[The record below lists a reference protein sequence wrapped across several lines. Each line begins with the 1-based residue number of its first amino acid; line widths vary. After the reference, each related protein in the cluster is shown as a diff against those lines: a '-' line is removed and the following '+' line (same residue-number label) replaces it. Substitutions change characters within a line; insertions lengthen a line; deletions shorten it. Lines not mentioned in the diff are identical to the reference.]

1 VVKGRGQTGLL
12 VAMGLGSVSLRP
24 QLVGIGPLLPNIQ
37 HSLGVSHAI
46 AGLLVTIPVLCMGL
60 FAPTAAVLASRVGTN
75 RAVGGA
81 LVLVAVAGLARAIS
95 PGAVLVLLATLPV
108 GIGMALG
115 NALMPLAVKGGVPG
129 RPLLGTGVYTTG
141 IQVGSFVA
149 AIIAVPVADIWF
161 GWRGAL
167 GAFGI
172 AAAAGALTW
181 LALAPRGQGSV
192 VDMNAIPRLPVRNL
206 TAWLLVAMF
215 VCVAVNY
222 YGLGAWLPDAYQER
236 GWSEGHAALLIGI
249 FNLATLPAGVFV
261 TFFGDRLGSR
271 RTYML
276 FAAVALTA
284 GTVLLIEAPTGAYA
298 WAFVGGFGNGMMF
311 PLMMSMPLDVAR
323 RPADVSAV
331 TGMML
336 GFGYTLAAIA
346 PFALGAIRDST
357 GSFRTSLWLL
367 ACITTVL
374 AIVVSQLG
382 PGRLSHGVAVEPRV
396 RPVAN
401 EL

>member
-1 VVKGRGQTGLL
+1 
-12 VAMGLGSVSLRP
+12 MGVGSLSLRP
-24 QLVGIGPLLPNIQ
+24 QLVGVGPLLPNIQ
-37 HSLGVSHAI
+37 HSLGISHAV

-75 RAVGGA
+75 RAVGAA
-81 LVLVAVAGLARAIS
+81 LVLVAVAGIARAVS
-95 PGAVLVLLATLPV
+95 PGAALVLLVTVPV

-115 NALMPLAVKGGVPG
+115 NALMPLAVKGGVSA

-149 AIIAVPVADIWF
+149 AIIAVPIADIWF

-167 GAFGI
+167 AAFGI
-172 AAAAGALTW
+172 AAAAGAITW

-192 VDMNAIPRLPVRNL
+192 VDVNAIPRLPVRSV

-215 VCVAVNY
+215 LCVAVNY
-222 YGLGAWLPDAYQER
+222 YGLSAWLPNAYQEL

-249 FNLATLPAGVFV
+249 FNLATLPAGLFV
-261 TFFGDRLGSR
+261 TFFGDRFGSR
-271 RTYML
+271 RTFML
-276 FAAVALTA
+276 WSAAALTM
-284 GTVLLIEAPTGAYA
+284 GTVLLIEAPAGAYA
-298 WAFVGGFGNGMMF
+298 WAFIGGFGNGMMF
-311 PLMMSMPLDVAR
+311 PLMMTMPLDVAR

-336 GFGYTLAAIA
+336 GFGYSLAAIA
-346 PFALGAIRDST
+346 PFALGAVRDST
-357 GSFRTSLWLL
+357 GSFRDSLWLL
-367 ACITTVL
+367 AGITTLL

-396 RPVAN
+396 RPIAN
-401 EL
+401 EA

>member
-37 HSLGVSHAI
+37 HSLGVTHAI

-81 LVLVAVAGLARAIS
+81 LVLVAVAGIARAIT
-95 PGAVLVLLATLPV
+95 PGAALVLLVTLPV

-149 AIIAVPVADIWF
+149 AIVAVPVADIWF

-172 AAAAGALTW
+172 AAAAGAIAW
-181 LALAPRGQGSV
+181 LAFAPRGQGSV
-192 VDMNAIPRLPVRNL
+192 VDVNAIPRLPVRNL

-215 VCVAVNY
+215 LCVATNY
-222 YGLGAWLPDAYQER
+222 YGLSAWLPDAYQER

-249 FNLATLPAGVFV
+249 FNLATLPAGLFV
-261 TFFGDRLGSR
+261 TFWGDRLGSR
-271 RTYML
+271 RAYML
-276 FAAVALTA
+276 LAAVALTA
-284 GTVLLIEAPTGAYA
+284 GTVLLIEAPSGAYA

-311 PLMMSMPLDVAR
+311 PLMMTMPLDVAR

-346 PFALGAIRDST
+346 PFGLGAVRDST

-367 ACITTVL
+367 AGITTVL
-374 AIVVSQLG
+374 AVVVSQLG
-382 PGRLSHGVAVEPRV
+382 PARLSHGVAVEPRV
-396 RPVAN
+396 RPVAG